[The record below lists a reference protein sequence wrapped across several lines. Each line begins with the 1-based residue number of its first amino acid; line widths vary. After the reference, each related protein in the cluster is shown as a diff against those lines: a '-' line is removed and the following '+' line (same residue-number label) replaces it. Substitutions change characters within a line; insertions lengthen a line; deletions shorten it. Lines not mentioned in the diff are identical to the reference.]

1 MKNGFVKVL
10 SVGTMAVALSTMLVG
25 CGPMTNNK
33 ISAPNSEYT
42 TSFAGS
48 ETTFSNTNGFAL
60 TYNGET
66 DGLKKYTASGT
77 PSVMT
82 NAQATAFGTTEGTP
96 FVVLRIELG
105 AGNTAKIGWTST
117 PETPLGEVDGSI
129 IKESSASATGNGF
142 KPYVLALTHQDMP
155 YWRYEIQATDDME
168 AENFYIDFSAL
179 YTETE

>member
-1 MKNGFVKVL
+1 MKNGFVKALGV
-10 SVGTMAVALSTMLVG
+10 STMAVAVGAMLVG

-42 TSFAGS
+42 TSFSGS
-48 ETTFSNTNGFAL
+48 DTTFSNTNGFAL

-66 DGLKKYTASGT
+66 DGLKKYTASGA

-82 NAQATAFGTTEGTP
+82 ESQAQAFGITEGTP

-117 PETPLGEVDGSI
+117 PETPLGAVDGTI
-129 IKESSASATGNGF
+129 IKESSANATGNGF
-142 KPYVLALTHQDMP
+142 KPYVLALSHPDMP
-155 YWRYEIQATDDME
+155 YWRYEIQANDGVE
-168 AENFYIDFSAL
+168 AENYYIDFSAL